1 MRTFVHFAKAISL
14 LIYVGSTIG
23 AGDIVQLVSGLLQ
36 KIAQQRSVE
45 HACCVCNI
53 SMCKL
58 FPAWFNAYRNSW
70 DQLLRN
76 PLLRDIVHQTE

>member
-45 HACCVCNI
+45 HACCVCNNPCVNYFLYG
-53 SMCKL
+53 SMHTGILGTSC
-58 FPAWFNAYRNSW
+58 
-70 DQLLRN
+70 
-76 PLLRDIVHQTE
+76 